1 MTVGIGEVGCG
12 RVRHVKCPITER
24 VKTSLHEGHDAN
36 PVAKMSMGINHLGET
51 ADERGMY
58 YCSDSVLL
66 LVVLV

>member
-1 MTVGIGEVGCG
+1 
-12 RVRHVKCPITER
+12 
-24 VKTSLHEGHDAN
+24 
-36 PVAKMSMGINHLGET
+36 MGINHLGET